1 MQAED
6 EIGLPQDILE
16 KENFDW
22 ELHWYSIDM
31 RLNIV
36 WSLNL
41 IALILLGFFEVS
53 KSNIIQKLLSG
64 SFSCIMKFCF
74 ATEIQFPH

>member
-53 KSNIIQKLLSG
+53 
-64 SFSCIMKFCF
+64 
-74 ATEIQFPH
+74 

>member
-16 KENFDW
+16 KENFDR

-31 RLNIV
+31 RLNLV
-36 WSLNL
+36 WLLNL

-53 KSNIIQKLLSG
+53 KSNIIKKLLSG
-64 SFSCIMKFCF
+64 SFP
-74 ATEIQFPH
+74 AL